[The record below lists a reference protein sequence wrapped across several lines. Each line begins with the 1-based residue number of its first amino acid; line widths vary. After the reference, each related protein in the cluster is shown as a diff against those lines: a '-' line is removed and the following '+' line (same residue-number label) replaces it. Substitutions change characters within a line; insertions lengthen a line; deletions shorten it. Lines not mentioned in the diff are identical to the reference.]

1 MTAYLAR
8 RCGYMIVSLWIM
20 SILAF
25 IVIQL
30 PPGDWLTHHI
40 QQLQLTGGT
49 GDEALA
55 ATLRKQ
61 YGLDQPLHRQYLKWV
76 GGFVHGDFGMS
87 FSWQKTVTE
96 VIGERLALTVIISLS
111 TLLFTYVVAIPI
123 GIYSAT
129 HQYSFGDYTFTVMG
143 FAGLAI
149 PNFMLALIIMY
160 MLFKYFGLSVGGLFS
175 PEFIDAPWSMAR
187 VGNLLTHIW
196 APLIVVGTAGTAE
209 LIRVM
214 RAVLLDELRK
224 QYVITARSK
233 GLAERRLLFR
243 YPVRLALNPIVST
256 VGWQLPRIV
265 SGATITAVVLALPT
279 IGPLLLGALMEQDM
293 FLAGTMVLFLGSL
306 TLIGT
311 FLSDI
316 LLVIVDPRIRFE

>member
-1 MTAYLAR
+1 
-8 RCGYMIVSLWIM
+8 MIVSLWIM

-61 YGLDQPLHRQYLKWV
+61 YGLDLPLHRQYLKWV

-87 FSWQKTVTE
+87 FSWQKSVTE

-111 TLLFTYVVAIPI
+111 TLLLTYIAAIPI

-129 HQYSFGDYTFTVMG
+129 HQYSFGDYAFTVMG

-160 MLFKYFGLSVGGLFS
+160 FLFKYFGLSVGGLFS
-175 PEFIDAPWSMAR
+175 PEFINAPWSMAR
-187 VGNLLTHIW
+187 VRDLLTHIW

-214 RAVLLDELRK
+214 RAVLLDELRR
-224 QYVITARSK
+224 QYVITARAK
-233 GLAERRLLFR
+233 GLAESRLLFR
-243 YPVRLALNPIVST
+243 YPVRIAMNPIVST

-311 FLSDI
+311 FLSDL